1 MIRAAIID
9 DEIKSILIL
18 KKLLEAHC
26 PEVEV
31 IIEATNMERACAM
44 IRENE
49 PQLVFLDIEMSE
61 GTGFDLLRAFD
72 APSFHVIFVT
82 AHSNY
87 AVKAF
92 KVSAIDFIVKPIDV
106 DDLVSA
112 VRKAAAII
120 KKDTTTGHVPL
131 HFFNIRT
138 RRGFLYIKPE
148 NITRIEA
155 ENSYCRVFVN
165 DGQQHLLSHHL
176 GAIEE
181 SLDKEMFL
189 RIHKSDIINI
199 NYLKNFH
206 QADGLFVEM
215 MDGSMVK
222 VARRCKKRLEAKLN
236 QPHHKK

>member
-9 DEIKSILIL
+9 DEIKSILVL
-18 KKLLEAHC
+18 KQLLAVHC
-26 PEVEV
+26 PEVDV
-31 IIEATNMERACAM
+31 IIETTNMEEGCNQ
-44 IRENE
+44 IRENK
-49 PQLVFLDIEMSE
+49 PQLVFLDVEMPE
-61 GTGFDLLRAFD
+61 GTGFDLLRMFD
-72 APSFHVIFVT
+72 TPFFHVIFVT
-82 AHSNY
+82 AHSSY

-92 KVSAIDFIVKPIDV
+92 KFSAVDYIVKPIDV

-120 KKDTTTGHVPL
+120 KKDSATAQPPL

-138 RRGFLYIKPE
+138 RRGFIYIKPE
-148 NITRIEA
+148 NITRLQA
-155 ENSYCRVFVN
+155 ESSYCRVFV
-165 DGQQHLLSHHL
+165 DGGQQHLLSYNL
-176 GAIEE
+176 GSIEE
-181 SLDKEMFL
+181 SLDNDMFL

-206 QADGLFVEM
+206 QSDGLFVEM

-236 QPHHKK
+236 QPRP